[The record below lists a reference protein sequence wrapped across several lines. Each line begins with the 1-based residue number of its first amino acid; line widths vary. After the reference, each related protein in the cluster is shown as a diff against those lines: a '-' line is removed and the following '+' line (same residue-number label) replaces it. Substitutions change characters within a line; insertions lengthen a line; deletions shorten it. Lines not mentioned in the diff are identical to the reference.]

1 MQITSKFTI
10 AIHIIVA
17 SDFFKESHLLTS
29 NFLAESTGA
38 NPVIIRNIIGNL
50 KKVGIINS
58 TQGKR
63 GLSLAKDLEE
73 ISFYD
78 VYQAVGAMGDEGL
91 FHFHEKPN
99 MACPVGQNIHLM
111 LDKRLQQVQEVMENE
126 LRQIKISDV
135 VNEVNF

>member
-1 MQITSKFTI
+1 MRKFLKELFHMYI
-10 AIHIIVA
+10 LQWQAIIKNKSAILII
-17 SDFFKESHLLTS
+17 
-29 NFLAESTGA
+29 LA
-38 NPVIIRNIIGNL
+38 
-50 KKVGIINS
+50 
-58 TQGKR
+58 
-63 GLSLAKDLEE
+63 LAKDLEE

-78 VYQAVGAMGDEGL
+78 VYQAVGAIGDEGL